1 MSGCLNV
8 YRGRVYDVK
17 NASGVYIYVA
27 DPALK
32 ELAGRDVTV
41 AVARLPD
48 SVHVVILLTEGEF
61 HVRCHDE

>member
-1 MSGCLNV
+1 MSGCLSV
-8 YRGRVYDVK
+8 YRGRVYDVR

-27 DPALK
+27 APELK

-48 SVHVVILLTEGEF
+48 SVRVVVILTEGEF
-61 HVRCHDE
+61 RVKCHE

>member
-1 MSGCLNV
+1 MSGCLSV

-17 NASGVYIYVA
+17 NAAGVYIYVA

-48 SVHVVILLTEGEF
+48 SVRVVVILTEGEF
-61 HVRCHDE
+61 RVKCHE